1 MGKIAYNYLDN
12 FRSLST
18 QLLSRR
24 TSAGRNAYNAAM
36 AILDGGLNLEMIP
49 LFAGLSDKQRSWVL
63 SRLSE
68 RTFYKNHE
76 MIVAGMPGEFL
87 YIILSG
93 TVKVFVPQRDGDE
106 VIVAILGPGDP
117 VGEMSVIDRSGR
129 SASVIT
135 LEETRVL
142 WMDQSS
148 FQEAVQTMPVLAQNL
163 IGILNNRLRTSTGQ
177 IQALAA
183 LDVQQRVIRQL
194 LSFAARYG
202 QPANFG
208 KTLIPI
214 RLTQS
219 DLAGLVGASRKRVN
233 QAIVFLKHSGWI
245 SVDFDFHITLLD
257 QPALEKEISG

>member
-1 MGKIAYNYLDN
+1 MGKIAYNYQEY
-12 FRSLST
+12 FCSLST

-24 TSAGRNAYNAAM
+24 SSAGRNAYFAAM
-36 AILDGGLNLEMIP
+36 AILDGGLNLDLIP

-63 SRLSE
+63 SRLTE

-87 YIILSG
+87 YIILAG
-93 TVKVFVPQRDGDE
+93 TVKVYVPQRDGED

-135 LEETRVL
+135 LEATRVL

-148 FQEAVQTMPVLAQNL
+148 FQEALQTMPVLAQNL

-202 QPANFG
+202 QPEKYG
-208 KTLIPI
+208 QTLIPI

-233 QAIVFLKHSGWI
+233 QAIVFLKQSGWI
-245 SVDFDFHITLLD
+245 AVDVDYHISLLNL
-257 QPALEKEISG
+257 PALEKEIA

>member
-1 MGKIAYNYLDN
+1 MGKIAYNNQEY
-12 FRSLST
+12 FCSLST
-18 QLLSRR
+18 QFLSRR
-24 TSAGRNAYNAAM
+24 TASGRNAYNAAM
-36 AILDGGLNLEMIP
+36 AILDGGLNLDQIP
-49 LFAGLSDKQRSWVL
+49 LFSGLSEKQHGWVL

-68 RTFYKNHE
+68 RTFYKNQE
-76 MIVAGMPGEFL
+76 LIVAGMPGEFL

-93 TVKVFVPQRDGDE
+93 TVKVYVPQRDGEE

-148 FQEAVQTMPVLAQNL
+148 FQEALQTMPVLAQNL

-194 LSFAARYG
+194 LSFALRYG
-202 QPANFG
+202 HPASFG
-208 KTLIPI
+208 KTIIPI

-233 QAIVFLKHSGWI
+233 QAIVFLKHSGWVA
-245 SVDFDFHITLLD
+245 VDADYHITLLD
-257 QPALEKEISG
+257 QAALEREISD

>member
-1 MGKIAYNYLDN
+1 MV
-12 FRSLST
+12 
-18 QLLSRR
+18 
-24 TSAGRNAYNAAM
+24 
-36 AILDGGLNLEMIP
+36 ILDGGLNLDQIP
-49 LFAGLSDKQRSWVL
+49 LFSGLPEKQRGWVL
-63 SRLSE
+63 TRLSE
-68 RTFYKNHE
+68 RTFPKSHE
-76 MIVAGMPGEFL
+76 MIVAGMPGEFI

-93 TVKVFVPQRDGDE
+93 TVKVYIPQRDGEE

-135 LEETRVL
+135 LEETRML

-148 FQEAVQTMPVLAQNL
+148 FQEALQTMPTLAQNL

-194 LSFAARYG
+194 LAFAERYG
-202 QPANFG
+202 QPARFG
-208 KTLIPI
+208 NILIPI
-214 RLTQS
+214 RLTQG

-233 QAIVFLKHSGWI
+233 QAVVVLKQRGWI
-245 SVDFDFHITLLD
+245 MVDVDYHITLLD
-257 QPALEKEISG
+257 RAAMEHEISG

>member
-1 MGKIAYNYLDN
+1 MGKIAYNNQEYFN
-12 FRSLST
+12 SIST

-24 TSAGRNAYNAAM
+24 TSAGRNAYYAAM
-36 AILDGGLNLEMIP
+36 AILDGGLNLDLIP

-63 SRLSE
+63 SHLSE
-68 RTFYKNHE
+68 RTLYKNHE
-76 MIVAGMPGEFL
+76 LIVAGMPGEVL

-93 TVKVFVPQRDGDE
+93 TVKVYVPQREGED

-142 WMDQSS
+142 WMGQTS
-148 FQEAVQTMPVLAQNL
+148 FQEALQTMPVLAQNL

-202 QPANFG
+202 QPANYG
-208 KTLIPI
+208 NTLIPI
-214 RLTQS
+214 RVTQS

-245 SVDFDFHITLLD
+245 AIDVDYHITLLD
-257 QPALEKEISG
+257 QVALEREISG